1 MKKNHHSGDDNA
13 LTRRQ
18 ALRLAGGT
26 LAGLAAARTAGIT
39 EALARAPQKRPNIIF
54 ILGDNHRF
62 DAMGCAGHPFL
73 KTPGMDRLARE
84 GVRFR
89 NAFSTQSMCSP
100 ARASILTGAYSH
112 RHGILNNHTG
122 WNGRMTTFL
131 EYLSRGGYATAF
143 IGKWHMP
150 GAGLPSLPFLDLF
163 VSYTYREG
171 QGAYFDCPLIVNGR
185 EESSR
190 KSYISEE
197 VTDRAIEFMKE
208 RQSAAK
214 PFCVYLS
221 HRPSHPAYQSPG
233 DITGMYDKADA
244 KAVLP
249 KVTDPW
255 WFGKTNQNVF
265 QGIMMGS
272 YYDQYR
278 KYCETLTAMDR
289 EIARLL
295 SFLDESGLRRDTV
308 VIYVGDNGMSWGEHG
323 HHGIR
328 EPYEEVVRVPCIVRA
343 PGIIPDPGSAREQM
357 ACEIDIAPT
366 LLDLAGIPAP
376 ANMDGRSLLPL
387 LRKPGAAG
395 RKAFMIQFKRYYPEN
410 TPSFTAVRTERYKYV
425 AFERGR
431 SPWLFDL
438 KQDPREE
445 KNLYP
450 TPEGKKLAR
459 KLAPLMDSLRKG

>member
-343 PGIIPDPGSAREQM
+343 PGIVPDPGSLREQM
-357 ACEIDIAPT
+357 SCEIDIAPT
-366 LLDLAGIPAP
+366 LLELAGIPVP

-387 LRKPGAAG
+387 LRNPGAAG

-425 AFERGR
+425 AFERER
-431 SPWLFDL
+431 YPWLFDL
-438 KQDPREE
+438 ERDPREE

-459 KLAPLMDSLRKG
+459 

>member
-1 MKKNHHSGDDNA
+1 MLGI
-13 LTRRQ
+13 
-18 ALRLAGGT
+18 AGGT
-26 LAGLAAARTAGIT
+26 LAGLSSAAIPALS
-39 EALARAPQKRPNIIF
+39 EALARPPAKRPNIIF

-171 QGAYFDCPLIVNGR
+171 QGAYFDCPLIVNGK
-185 EESSR
+185 ETPSR

-197 VTDRAIEFMKE
+197 VTDRAIDFMKQ
-208 RQSAAK
+208 RHSGTR

-221 HRPSHPAYQSPG
+221 HRPAHPAYQSPRG
-233 DITGMYDKADA
+233 IAGMYDKADA

-249 KVTDPW
+249 KIVDPW

-278 KYCETLTAMDR
+278 RYCETLTAMDR

-295 SFLDESGLRRDTV
+295 SFLDESGLFRDTI
-308 VIYVGDNGMSWGEHG
+308 VIYIGDNGMSWGEHG

-328 EPYEEVVRVPCIVRA
+328 EPYEEVVRVPYIIRA
-343 PGIIPDPGSAREQM
+343 PGIIPDPGAAREQM

-366 LLDLAGIPAP
+366 ALELAGIPVP
-376 ANMDGRSLLPL
+376 KNMDGSSLVPL
-387 LRKPGAAG
+387 LRNPSAAG
-395 RKAFMIQFKRYYPEN
+395 RSAFMIQFKRYYPEN
-410 TPSFTAVRTERYKYV
+410 TPSYTAVRTERYKYV

-431 SPWLFDL
+431 SPWFFDL

-445 KNLYP
+445 KNLYR
-450 TPEGKKLAR
+450 TPEGKKLAGE
-459 KLAPLMDSLRKG
+459 LASLMDSLKK